1 MSRAEGRGRHREGKS
16 GRDSVAR
23 PETEARAGATGS
35 DLVILPSNPSSPPA
49 RTDAQT
55 LSPSTAFSVHPSSIQ
70 PSTLNYRPPLNP
82 FVCAFPVE
90 DSRPDPAPSRSR
102 DFRFGFCFAYW
113 NACLPP
119 RQPRALLSLSP
130 SPASPRKR
138 GFIVAK
144 TALAYPLVY
153 GLPGRS
159 RSRLNR
165 RI

>member
-35 DLVILPSNPSSPPA
+35 DLVILPTNPSSPPA

-119 RQPRALLSLSP
+119 RQPRALFLSLPRPPRQESAALLLQKRRSLIP
-130 SPASPRKR
+130 SFTGFQDDR
-138 GFIVAK
+138 G
-144 TALAYPLVY
+144 LA
-153 GLPGRS
+153 
-159 RSRLNR
+159 
-165 RI
+165 